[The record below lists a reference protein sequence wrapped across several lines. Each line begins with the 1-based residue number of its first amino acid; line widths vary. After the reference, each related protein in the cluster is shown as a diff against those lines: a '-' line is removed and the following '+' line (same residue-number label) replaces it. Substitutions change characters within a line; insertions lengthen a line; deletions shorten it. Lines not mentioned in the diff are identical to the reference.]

1 VVDTELQ
8 VAVTSGMLPGLL
20 PLSNL
25 AHGCA
30 LRRDGSEYKGSP
42 FNILSLLAALFI
54 LTPLLGL
61 VFAYWS
67 YGTLWG

>member
-1 VVDTELQ
+1 
-8 VAVTSGMLPGLL
+8 
-20 PLSNL
+20 L
-25 AHGCA
+25 AHELNNVSFCNA
-30 LRRDGSEYKGSP
+30 LSRDGSEYKGSP